1 MPTYSVIM
9 LLDEKRED
17 FHQFLR
23 MLHQTMASR
32 GESFELLLIANGT
45 GGFVRSI
52 LGREKVY
59 LLKLK
64 ILEFSSQT
72 SNAVCLKAALSE
84 CSGETLV
91 VCGSY
96 QQISRDSF
104 LSLIDSL
111 QPGVDIVSPWRRRRV
126 DSPLSGLQSRIFN
139 GMVRQVTGIPI
150 HDLSC
155 TVRVLRRRVLEET
168 ELYGD
173 MYRFLPILAARKGF
187 VTREMECEHYQ
198 ELGKGGFYSL
208 REYVAR
214 LADILALY
222 FTVSFARKPL
232 RFFGAKGMGFFGL
245 GILLFIGILGR
256 KVFWGDPVGD
266 SSLLIFALIILVIGV
281 QIASVGLLGE
291 ILAFT
296 YGRHK
301 KEYVV
306 DKIL

>member
-1 MPTYSVIM
+1 MPNYSVIM
-9 LLDEKRED
+9 LLDEKREE
-17 FHQFLR
+17 FHEFLH
-23 MLHQTMASR
+23 MLHQTMAFL
-32 GESFELLLIANGT
+32 GEPFELLLIANGT
-45 GGFVRSI
+45 GGFVRSV
-52 LGREKVY
+52 LGREKVF
-59 LLKLK
+59 LLNLK
-64 ILEFSSQT
+64 ILEFSNQT
-72 SNAVCLKAALSE
+72 SNAVCLKAALAE
-84 CSGETLV
+84 CSGGILV

-96 QQISRDSF
+96 QQISRESL

-111 QPGVDIVSPWRRRRV
+111 EPGIDIVSPWRRRRI
-126 DSPLSGLQSRIFN
+126 DSSFSGLQSRVFN

-187 VTREMECEHYQ
+187 VTREVECEHYQ
-198 ELGKGGFYSL
+198 EHGKSGLYSL

-222 FTVSFARKPL
+222 FTVSFARQPL

-245 GILLFIGILGR
+245 GILLFIGIMGR
-256 KVFWGDPVGD
+256 KVFWGDPLGD
-266 SSLLIFALIILVIGV
+266 SSLLIFAIIILVVGV

-306 DKIL
+306 DKVL

>member
-9 LLDEKRED
+9 LLDEKREE
-17 FHQFLR
+17 FHEFLCK
-23 MLHQTMASR
+23 LHEAMTAK
-32 GESFELLLIANGT
+32 GEPFELLLIANGT

-52 LGREKVY
+52 LGREKVF
-59 LLKLK
+59 LLNLK
-64 ILEFSSQT
+64 ILEFSNHT
-72 SNAVCLKAALSE
+72 SNAVCLKAALTE

-96 QQISRDSF
+96 QQISRKSL

-111 QPGVDIVSPWRRRRV
+111 EPGTDIVSPWRRRRV
-126 DSPLSGLQSRIFN
+126 DSPFSGLQSRVFN
-139 GMVRQVTGIPI
+139 ALVRQVTAIPI

-187 VTREMECEHYQ
+187 VTREVECEHYQ
-198 ELGKGGFYSL
+198 EHGNSGFYSL

-245 GILLFIGILGR
+245 GILLCIGILGR

-296 YGRHK
+296 HGRHK